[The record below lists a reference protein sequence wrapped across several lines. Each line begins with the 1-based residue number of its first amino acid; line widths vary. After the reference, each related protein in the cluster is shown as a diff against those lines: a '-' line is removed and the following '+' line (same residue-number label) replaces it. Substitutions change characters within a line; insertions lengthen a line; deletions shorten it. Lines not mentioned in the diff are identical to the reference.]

1 MGEVSL
7 SKFSTPYHT
16 SYRYL
21 WQPTPIQA
29 LIITIQDC
37 NDRNP
42 LIRGLAIRTMSYIP
56 LGPVLSAIRD
66 PLRHSLNDSD
76 PYVRKTAAICVAKLW
91 MQDPRIVDK
100 EGYITA
106 LRDLLADTNPTVVA
120 NAVAAL
126 TEISD
131 RSDEITLKL
140 NIAVASRLLAALGE
154 CSEYVFRPTCAKGI
168 VLKPHQMGSSL
179 HPRVF
184 DELRAAN
191 TSRRRHTRG
200 ANICSIAAR
209 QLGRCPHFYQGS
221 TLPDELYG

>member
-1 MGEVSL
+1 
-7 SKFSTPYHT
+7 
-16 SYRYL
+16 
-21 WQPTPIQA
+21 
-29 LIITIQDC
+29 
-37 NDRNP
+37 
-42 LIRGLAIRTMSYIP
+42 MSYIP

-66 PLRHSLNDSD
+66 PLRHSLKDSD

-91 MQDPRIVDK
+91 MHDPRIVDK

-131 RSDEITLKL
+131 RSEEITLKL

-154 CSEYVFRPTCAKGI
+154 CSECVCHLHCAEGIALRPQ
-168 VLKPHQMGSSL
+168 QMGSSL
-179 HPRVF
+179 YSGVS

-191 TSRRRHTRG
+191 TPRRGHTGG
-200 ANICSIAAR
+200 ANICSITAR
-209 QLGRCPHFYQGS
+209 
-221 TLPDELYG
+221 

>member
-1 MGEVSL
+1 
-7 SKFSTPYHT
+7 
-16 SYRYL
+16 
-21 WQPTPIQA
+21 
-29 LIITIQDC
+29 
-37 NDRNP
+37 
-42 LIRGLAIRTMSYIP
+42 MSYIP

-66 PLRHSLNDSD
+66 PLRHSLKDSD

-91 MQDPRIVDK
+91 MYDPRIVNK

-154 CSEYVFRPTCAKGI
+154 CSEYVYRLHYEKSTFLR
-168 VLKPHQMGSSL
+168 LHQMGPSIHSG
-179 HPRVF
+179 VF
-184 DELRAAN
+184 DELRTTNAP
-191 TSRRRHTRG
+191 RRGHTGR
-200 ANICSIAAR
+200 ANICSITAR
-209 QLGRCPHFYQGS
+209 QLGDCAHIH
-221 TLPDELYG
+221 